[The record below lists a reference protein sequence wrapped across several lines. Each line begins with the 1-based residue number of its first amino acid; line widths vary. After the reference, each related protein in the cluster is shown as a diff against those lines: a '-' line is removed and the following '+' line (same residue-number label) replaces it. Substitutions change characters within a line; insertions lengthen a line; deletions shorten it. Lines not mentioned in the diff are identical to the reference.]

1 MLDFVYH
8 LIVQGTYY
16 VHVGSPNISTFLYN
30 HAQNTPHRRKMRII
44 ITIVAVLSVVAS
56 GQEEMCTRGAEF
68 TISFDVVASADFFQ
82 NVRDPNLTFF
92 REVLQFT
99 EQEIETAAQSAI
111 EFFNTT
117 YGLDFSESVPNEQ
130 GERFFQNASF
140 SAGKIPFTATAKA
153 NRWLVNGN
161 TKSRCFDARI
171 GWFGVIFQDKQV
183 LHGTYGGPEGRTIGP
198 TSLYALSW
206 SYLSINTCPQSPV
219 LMQMQTCSPEANN
232 ADGINIGIFS
242 AFHRSLGNGIRIS
255 VFYPTPLPPDQ
266 RLVRL
271 RFYSTMIFPADDIP

>member
-1 MLDFVYH
+1 
-8 LIVQGTYY
+8 
-16 VHVGSPNISTFLYN
+16 
-30 HAQNTPHRRKMRII
+30 MRII

-56 GQEEMCTRGAEF
+56 GQEEACPRGAEF
-68 TISFDVVASADFFQ
+68 IVSFDVVASADFFQ

-99 EQEIETAAQSAI
+99 EQEIESAAQSAI

-130 GERFFQNASF
+130 GERVFQNASF
-140 SAGKIPFTATAKA
+140 SAGQVPFTATAKA

-161 TKSRCFDARI
+161 TKTRCFDARF

-198 TSLYALSW
+198 TSLYALTW
-206 SYLSINTCPQSPV
+206 SYVSINTCPQSPV
-219 LMQMQTCSPEANN
+219 LIQTQTSSPGSATP
-232 ADGINIGIFS
+232 DGHNLGFS
-242 AFHRSLGNGIRIS
+242 PAFHRSLGNGIRIS
-255 VFYPTPLPPDQ
+255 VFHITPLPPDQ

-271 RFYSTMIFPADDIP
+271 RYYSAMIFPADDIP